1 LELELTADQELFRE
15 TTRRFLEDSAP
26 LTEVRRLHDTID
38 GFERDWWRRG
48 AELGWTAMLVPE
60 AQGGGS
66 VSEFGLRDLAL
77 VAEEQGRLVS
87 PGPLGPVN
95 VVAQALAS
103 APDPERFAGTVDG
116 LVAGDLIGTW
126 AFQEAGPAFGA
137 DAITTTATIDG
148 DEVVLSG
155 TKVPVEAAAQADVL
169 LVTARGADGLV
180 QVLVPVATP
189 GVAVTPR
196 TCVDIVK
203 RYAAVTFDGA
213 RVPASAVVQRGDAAA
228 AAVEEQLQTA
238 VVLNVAETVGAIER
252 VFEITL
258 GWCFDRYSFGRPL
271 SSYQEIKHRVADQRL
286 WLEASRAGAAAAT
299 VAVATGADDAYQ
311 LVSAAK
317 SYIDAHA
324 GELVQDCVQ
333 LHGGIGVT
341 WEHDIHLYLRRVTLN
356 SGVLGTVRDHRHR
369 LAAVVGLA

>member
-1 LELELTADQELFRE
+1 LELELTVDQQLFRE
-15 TTRRFLEDSAP
+15 TTRRFLEDSVP
-26 LTEVRRLHDTID
+26 LTEVRRLHDAID

-48 AELGWTAMLVPE
+48 AELGWAALLVSE

-95 VVAQALAS
+95 IVAEALAA
-103 APDPERFAGTVDG
+103 APDPERFADTVAG
-116 LVAGDLIGTW
+116 LVAGDLIATW
-126 AFQEAGPAFGA
+126 AFQEAGPGFGPQG
-137 DAITTTATIDG
+137 ITTTATIER

-155 TKVPVEAAAQADVL
+155 AKAPVEAAAQADVL
-169 LVTARGADGLV
+169 LVTATGADGLV

-196 TCVDIVK
+196 QSVDIVK
-203 RYAAVTFDGA
+203 RYGAVTFDGA
-213 RVPASAVVQRGDAAA
+213 RLPASAVLQRGEAAA
-228 AAVEEQLQTA
+228 AAMEAQLQTA

-258 GWCFDRYSFGRPL
+258 EWCFDRYSFGRPL
-271 SSYQEIKHRVADQRL
+271 SSYQEIKHRMADQRL
-286 WLEASRAGAAAAT
+286 WLEASRAVAAAAT
-299 VAVATGADDAYQ
+299 VAVATGGDDAGQ